1 MQLNSGMLHI
11 QLNTEFNSRT
21 RPLINYNVCKHLN
34 VSGIYMRGH
43 HKRLDSFEIKKLI
56 GLYTCSSTFV

>member
-1 MQLNSGMLHI
+1 MQLNSGILHI

-34 VSGIYMRGH
+34 VSDIYMGGH
-43 HKRLDSFEIKKLI
+43 HKRLDSFEIKKVNMTI
-56 GLYTCSSTFV
+56 YM

>member
-1 MQLNSGMLHI
+1 MQLNSGILHI

-34 VSGIYMRGH
+34 VSGIYVRGH
-43 HKRLDSFEIKKLI
+43 HKRLDSFEIKK
-56 GLYTCSSTFV
+56 S